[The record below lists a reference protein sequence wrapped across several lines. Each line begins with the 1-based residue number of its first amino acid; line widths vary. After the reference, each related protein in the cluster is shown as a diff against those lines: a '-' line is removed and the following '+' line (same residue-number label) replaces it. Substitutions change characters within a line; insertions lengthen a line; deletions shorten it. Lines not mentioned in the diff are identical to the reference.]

1 MMRTLTLSLLLLLAS
16 EAAGFSSSSN
26 ISFRKP
32 AFTLN
37 MSTKGCAAKPY
48 EKKKIAVFGAG
59 GYLGATIY
67 GKSEIEQT
75 TYLIKD
81 VQYLIYSQNQ

>member
-1 MMRTLTLSLLLLLAS
+1 MMRALTLSLLLLLANKT
-16 EAAGFSSSSN
+16 AGFSSSSN
-26 ISFRKP
+26 TSFRKP

-67 GKSEIEQT
+67 GKSKNEQT
-75 TYLIKD
+75 T
-81 VQYLIYSQNQ
+81 